1 MFRTAYLASLVV
13 LQLALMSE
21 VTPQV
26 AEFIR
31 FHAAILHAWDATTAL
46 LRLGVAGVAAL
57 GATIVLAA
65 PGLALLRHHQRG
77 GLRFLGLPSW
87 AARCAI
93 AGALLFVL
101 TFAAPHALALMAG
114 AGGDF
119 WAAVEQPLR
128 DAAIAMTA
136 GGAVGAEL
144 LRRSVSPPHVLRECM
159 PIRHV
164 HVEVVHPEDLRT
176 RAA

>member
-1 MFRTAYLASLVV
+1 MFRIAYLASLVV

-31 FHAAILHAWDATTAL
+31 VHAAILHAWDATTAL

-57 GATIVLAA
+57 GATIVVAA
-65 PGLALLRHHQRG
+65 PSLALLRHHQRG
-77 GLRFLGLPSW
+77 ALRYLGLPSW
-87 AARCAI
+87 AVRGAI
-93 AGALLFVL
+93 AGAVLFIL
-101 TFAAPHALALMAG
+101 SFAAPHALALVAG
-114 AGGDF
+114 AGGDI
-119 WAAVEQPLR
+119 WAMAEQPVR
-128 DAAIAMTA
+128 DAAIAMMG

-144 LRRSVSPPHVLRECM
+144 LRRSVAPPRVLRECM

>member
-1 MFRTAYLASLVV
+1 MSRTAYLASLVV

-31 FHAAILHAWDATTAL
+31 VHSAILHAWDAPTAM
-46 LRLGVAGVAAL
+46 LRMVVAGIAML

-65 PGLALLRHHQRG
+65 PGLAFLRHHQRG

-87 AARCAI
+87 AVCCAV
-93 AGALLFVL
+93 AGALLFMLAFV
-101 TFAAPHALALMAG
+101 APHGFAFLAG
-114 AGGDF
+114 AGVDT
-119 WAAVEQPLR
+119 WAAVEQSVR
-128 DAAIAMTA
+128 DAAIAMMA
-136 GGAVGAEL
+136 GGAIGAEL
-144 LRRSVSPPHVLRECM
+144 LRRSVAPPQLLRECM

-164 HVEVVHPEDLRT
+164 HVEVVHPDDLRT